1 MTEDQLCRDAM
12 NATSTVVNATGG
24 NNGDLPTNIAL
35 SDIDD
40 VTSTLLNNDAWM
52 ILEGQEGMDKF
63 GTGPLRDA
71 YLGLGHA
78 KLSKDLNNLNGFLPK
93 WNYPHAIKGTMPSE
107 WGAVNNVRFLLS
119 SVGSVDPLA
128 SRLGNDVY
136 NLFIM
141 GLEAMAIVE
150 MDNYS
155 SRFLYRPPV
164 YSDALF
170 QNYTLG
176 TVFAQVPRILNDL
189 WLAKVR
195 VTLR

>member
-1 MTEDQLCRDAM
+1 L
-12 NATSTVVNATGG
+12 
-24 NNGDLPTNIAL
+24 DLPTNIAL

-40 VTSTLLNNDAWM
+40 ITATLVTNDAWM
-52 ILEGQEGMDKF
+52 ILEGQEGVDKF

-71 YLGLGHA
+71 FLALGHS
-78 KLSKDLNNLNGFLPK
+78 KLLKDLNNLNGFLPK
-93 WNYPHAIKGTMPSE
+93 WNYPHATNGTLPSE
-107 WGAVNNVRFLLS
+107 WGAINNVRFLLS
-119 SVGSVDPLA
+119 SVGSVDALA

-136 NLFIM
+136 NLFIL
-141 GLEAMAIVE
+141 GLESMAIVE

-164 YSDALF
+164 YSDPLF
-170 QNYTLG
+170 QNFTLG
-176 TVFAQVPRILNDL
+176 TVFCQVPRILNDL